1 MKNISILGSTGSIG
15 TQALDI
21 IRSQKRFKVTS
32 LACHS
37 QYIRLIEQAIEFK
50 PDQVVIFDPKY
61 YQEVKSALA
70 DYDIEVLT
78 GIEGLNEIVS
88 NSKVHMVL
96 TAMVGNIGLEPT
108 IKAIQAKKDI
118 ALANKET
125 LVTSGHIIMKM
136 AKEKGVKIIPVDS
149 EHSAIAQCLKGEKMN
164 AVNKL
169 ILTASGG
176 AFRDFSTQ
184 EIAEKKAVDALKH
197 PNWSMGKKITID
209 SATMM
214 NKGLEVIEAHWLFGQ
229 SADQIDV
236 CVHRE
241 SVIHSM
247 VEFVDGSI
255 MAQLGPTDMRG
266 PIIYALDDEVR
277 FSNDMKKVNLFEM
290 GKLTFEKPNFQKFP
304 CLDLA
309 YQALHQGGIMP
320 TVLNASN
327 EVLVEAYL
335 QDKIAFYDI
344 NHYIEKA
351 MAVTKNIAYPS
362 IQDILEVD
370 SHSRQICSNW
380 IKR

>member
-37 QYIRLIEQAIEFK
+37 QYRLLIEQAIEFK
-50 PDQVVIFDPKY
+50 PDQVVIFDPKH
-61 YQEVKSALA
+61 YQEVKSTLE
-70 DYDIEVLT
+70 DYPIEVLT

-88 NSKVHMVL
+88 NSKVDMVL

-108 IKAIQAKKDI
+108 ITAIQAQKDI

-125 LVTSGHIIMKM
+125 LVTSGHLIMKM

-176 AFRDFSTQ
+176 AFRDFSTH
-184 EIAEKKAVDALKH
+184 EILDKKAVDALKH
-197 PNWSMGKKITID
+197 PNWTMGKKITID

-229 SADQIDV
+229 PADQIEV

-241 SVIHSM
+241 SIIHSM

-255 MAQLGPTDMRG
+255 MAQIGPTDMRG

-277 FSNDMKKVNLFEM
+277 FPNDMKKINLLDI
-290 GKLTFEKPNFQKFP
+290 GKLTFEKPDSQKFP
-304 CLDLA
+304 CLELA
-309 YQALHQGGIMP
+309 YQALRQGGIMP

-335 QDKIAFYDI
+335 QGKIAFYDI
-344 NHYIEKA
+344 NHYIEKT
-351 MAVTKNIAYPS
+351 MSVTKNIAYPS

-370 SHSRQICSNW
+370 SHSRKICSNW